1 MYVESSL
8 ETLLNRRLM
17 RMVRMEWGDGAM
29 MHVMSFVYLVS
40 GTTSSV
46 GNHEVVPKQIRVT
59 VCRSS
64 SYHW

>member
-1 MYVESSL
+1 
-8 ETLLNRRLM
+8 M